1 VNEGG
6 DITSTSTIDVRCS
19 NGTAYDIGLS
29 GTNGSR
35 AMTTAAGSSVAYE
48 LYQDAGNSID
58 WDNTSV
64 VSETGNGDPQ
74 QFTVYGVIPD
84 QTATIDAADNI
95 DGDTGIDLSDT
106 VTVTVTF

>member
-1 VNEGG
+1 
-6 DITSTSTIDVRCS
+6 
-19 NGTAYDIGLS
+19 
-29 GTNGSR
+29 
-35 AMTTAAGSSVAYE
+35 M
-48 LYQDAGNSID
+48 
-58 WDNTSV
+58 